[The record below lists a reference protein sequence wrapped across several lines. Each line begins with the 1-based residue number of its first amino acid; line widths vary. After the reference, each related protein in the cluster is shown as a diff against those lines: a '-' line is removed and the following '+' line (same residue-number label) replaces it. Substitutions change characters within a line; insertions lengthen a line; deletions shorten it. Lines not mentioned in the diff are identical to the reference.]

1 MVLGWKMVIYLFR
14 FYLGVMQAADISS
27 IYNKTVLYC
36 NFVFYC
42 DFTCSLF
49 SAAACLF
56 FTEELSPST
65 SLLSFLPVCLH
76 VCLCFCFIVGLRIS
90 SYFIFFFFCSKCS
103 LLFPV
108 FLSPFSWFLWQQY
121 ECVRMCVLML
131 SSCSANRLTPTCL
144 NQYRI
149 SQRHTPPH
157 TQECVSVCE
166 SVQGSL
172 AWGLQVITF
181 F

>member
-56 FTEELSPST
+56 FTEELSHFFTFFFTCLST
-65 SLLSFLPVCLH
+65 CLSVFLFYRGFENLFLFH
-76 VCLCFCFIVGLRIS
+76 
-90 SYFIFFFFCSKCS
+90 FFFFCSKCS

-157 TQECVSVCE
+157 TQQCVSVCE